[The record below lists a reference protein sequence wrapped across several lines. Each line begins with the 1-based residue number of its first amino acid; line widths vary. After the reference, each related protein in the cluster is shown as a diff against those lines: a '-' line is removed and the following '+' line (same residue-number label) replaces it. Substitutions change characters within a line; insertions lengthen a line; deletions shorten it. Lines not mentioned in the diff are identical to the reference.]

1 MPAHAMVRQQ
11 CPPSLR
17 KYGFCGTLAM
27 IYAARLPVPSS
38 QDKLKAF
45 LQEVKGILAMDK
57 GKWDNNTP
65 KHTGGIS
72 LPDTLKLLRHYNTCE
87 FEVTKYP
94 GCAGAPT
101 MKKWL
106 KTAGARSSYIV
117 HTKTHAVFVEI
128 GAVKSKWRIYDQ
140 GGVYTKTSGMFLEKK
155 GGYGN
160 RKVLA
165 VVNITYR
172 D

>member
-1 MPAHAMVRQQ
+1 MVRQQ

-27 IYAARLPVPSS
+27 IYAARLPIPSS

-45 LQEVKGILAMDK
+45 LQEIKGILQMDK
-57 GKWDNNTP
+57 GKWDRCAP
-65 KHTGGIS
+65 KSTGAIS
-72 LPDTLKLLRHYNTCE
+72 LQDTLRLLEHYNACD
-87 FEVTKYP
+87 FEVAKYS
-94 GCAGAPT
+94 GNAGEPT

-106 KTAGARSSYIV
+106 KTASIRSSYIV
-117 HTKTHAVFVEI
+117 HTTTHAVFVEI

-160 RKVLA
+160 RKIKTVIK
-165 VVNITYR
+165 ITYR